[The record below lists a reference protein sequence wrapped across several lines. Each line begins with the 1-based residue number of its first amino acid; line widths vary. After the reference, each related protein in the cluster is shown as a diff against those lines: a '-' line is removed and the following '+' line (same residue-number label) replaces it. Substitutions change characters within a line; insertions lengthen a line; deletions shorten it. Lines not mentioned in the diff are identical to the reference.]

1 MRMKR
6 CWCIFSTEVT
16 ELEDI
21 KSYTEHVFILLKILA
36 LKYFFQCI
44 LSQSEWQPM
53 FSVNWNQMGI
63 WKGPDEMFVSD
74 TTERGST
81 EHVLILL
88 KILALKYFFQYILS
102 QLEWQPMF
110 SVNWNQMGIWKGPD
124 EMFVSDTKERGSI
137 LKR

>member
-6 CWCIFSTEVT
+6 CQYIFSTEVT

-44 LSQSEWQPM
+44 FSQSEWQPM

-88 KILALKYFFQYILS
+88 KILALKYFFQYILIS
-102 QLEWQPMF
+102 VRVATHVQCELKSNGDLERTW
-110 SVNWNQMGIWKGPD
+110 WNVCVRHKG
-124 EMFVSDTKERGSI
+124 
-137 LKR
+137 KR